1 MSSYFMMILV
11 YFKTLDSGETAKYI
25 QITFCRTFFLD
36 YPNATVAAYADPQS
50 VQI

>member
-1 MSSYFMMILV
+1 MSSYFMVIFV
-11 YFKTLDSGETAKYI
+11 HSKTLDSGETAKYF
-25 QITFCRTFFLD
+25 QINFFRTFFLD